1 MFRFVAVAYAATLVA
16 FLAVDAVWLVGMSGV
31 LYRPVLGPILRAEPD
46 LVAAGLFYLIYVAG
60 IVFFAVEPARRR
72 GLAAAALRGG
82 VFGFCAYATYD
93 LTNQATLAVWSPVL
107 TVADLAWGTFV
118 TGLAATAGSALAR
131 RFDRG

>member
-1 MFRFVAVAYAATLVA
+1 MSRFVAVAYPATLVA

-60 IVFFAVEPARRR
+60 IVFFAVHPSRRR

-82 VFGFCAYATYD
+82 AFGFCAYATYD

-118 TGLAATAGSALAR
+118 TGLAATVGLIVAKRVDR
-131 RFDRG
+131 R